1 MSYVYEKEY
10 VYIFNVPILGGRV
23 RSVYINILR
32 TNN

>member
-1 MSYVYEKEY
+1 MPYVYEKEY
-10 VYIFNVPILGGRV
+10 TYIFNVPFLGGRV